1 MISGDT
7 MVRLQ
12 QGPEGRFLMTIPKRL
27 VEAKGWYKFQ
37 EMACLIAGP
46 NVMPKEGDVI
56 LRPTGN

>member
-1 MISGDT
+1 MISGDI

-27 VEAKGWYKFQ
+27 VEAKGWRKFQ
-37 EMACLIAGP
+37 DMSCLIIGP
-46 NVMPKEGDVI
+46 NITPKDGDVI